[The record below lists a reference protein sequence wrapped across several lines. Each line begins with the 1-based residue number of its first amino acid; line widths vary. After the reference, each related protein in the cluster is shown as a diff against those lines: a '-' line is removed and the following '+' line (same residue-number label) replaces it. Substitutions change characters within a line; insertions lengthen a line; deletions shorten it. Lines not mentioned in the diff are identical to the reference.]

1 MAMKDLGKRDS
12 YSCTSHLSTL
22 RRKAEAVFFQWGKED
37 KTGGFLQNPRGT
49 FLSFFFLPH
58 EVFFLPL
65 VEVEPTLLAPKWG
78 TYSSTQLPDPVSALS
93 LKLMSFSFFLF
104 PTVIFFF
111 SYQLAKSL
119 RSRKMGEAFSPSP
132 TGLSTL
138 LSGTLLSGSNPW
150 TMGLPFSIVASLTFW
165 AKHARRLSSR
175 KII

>member
-22 RRKAEAVFFQWGKED
+22 RRKVEAVFSNEEK
-37 KTGGFLQNPRGT
+37 KTKLEVFSRTLVGLFFLFFLAPRG
-49 FLSFFFLPH
+49 
-58 EVFFLPL
+58 FFLPL
-65 VEVEPTLLAPKWG
+65 VEVEPTLLAPQWG

-93 LKLMSFSFFLF
+93 FKLMSFSFFLF

-119 RSRKMGEAFSPSP
+119 RSGKMGEAFSPSP